1 MLKSQAQ
8 DMSRNCESACEQAR
22 SSDRAR
28 HAVEQKMV
36 RYPDIL
42 RLKKLMIPSMT
53 DLVRNEMLSD
63 FTPLYVMQQSLMAK
77 AKALE
82 KDTVFYKEVNAQL
95 ELNQAGLEA
104 ARKRI
109 QEFSEEEQIKRDA
122 IIQDLQDQVR
132 SGVVFEQ

>member
-1 MLKSQAQ
+1 M
-8 DMSRNCESACEQAR
+8 C
-22 SSDRAR
+22 
-28 HAVEQKMV
+28 
-36 RYPDIL
+36 
-42 RLKKLMIPSMT
+42 
-53 DLVRNEMLSD
+53 
-63 FTPLYVMQQSLMAK
+63 MQQSLMAK

-109 QEFSEEEQIKRDA
+109 QEISEEEQIKRDA